1 VRFKEHVANDCA
13 VLSDEDNSL
22 VCMARTPAEATLLA
36 AAPELLAIV
45 QYLADAQRDGASS
58 AHFSALFSDDDIT
71 TLGHAVTAAIAKA
84 AGEEGSDA

>member
-1 VRFKEHVANDCA
+1 MTLRLKIHVANNKAILDM
-13 VLSDEDNSL
+13 DNTL
-22 VCMARTPAEATLLA
+22 VATARTPAEAVLMA

-71 TLGHAVTAAIAKA
+71 TLSDAVTAAIAKA
-84 AGEEGSDA
+84 KGEK